1 MRRLFRGPRSLI
13 GLVYST
19 FGLILAG
26 PFFRQGESRL
36 ENLWYIYMT
45 PMFDEESSV
54 VLFLVALTSLGIG
67 AVYFL
72 SYFFDSL
79 AEYLSDQSIGRLTFG
94 LSVALA
100 IVAMTH
106 FSRPIASAFFF
117 LGTPLCAWAW
127 FRADPDDNW

>member
-1 MRRLFRGPRSLI
+1 MRHRHGPRSGI
-13 GLVYST
+13 GILYLGI
-19 FGLILAG
+19 GLILAG
-26 PFFRQGESRL
+26 PFFRQGEARL

-54 VLFLVALTSLGIG
+54 VLFLVALTSLGLG
-67 AVYFL
+67 VVHFL
-72 SYFFDSL
+72 SYYLDSL

-94 LSVALA
+94 LSAAIA

-117 LGTPLCAWAW
+117 LGIPLCAWSW